1 MSELIIDQCFQRSF
15 IKLSRRSF
23 FSLQFADTC
32 IYMYVCKRYT
42 HPSKNNPRLPLQIA
56 IFGHLDIGHTPIDHR
71 SAPAFPHWHFVML
84 VEISALKSL
93 RSFHFISIPFQFACK
108 TLRILK
114 TNAELDQ
121 RPVHYY
127 YHYYYYFYYYCSVI
141 FHWQIA
147 GRSLM
152 GDRRG
157 ASSSTRIGK

>member
-56 IFGHLDIGHTPIDHR
+56 IFGHLDIGHAPIDHR

-93 RSFHFISIPFQFACK
+93 RSFHFISIPFQFQYQFACK
-108 TLRILK
+108 TLCILK

-127 YHYYYYFYYYCSVI
+127 YHYYYYFFFYYYCSVI
-141 FHWQIA
+141 FHWIVN
-147 GRSLM
+147 G
-152 GDRRG
+152 
-157 ASSSTRIGK
+157 